1 MVRYEQIGVTTQRKQ
16 MKMEEKD
23 IKRVKKGKED
33 PIIDQSIIKNK
44 GN

>member
-16 MKMEEKD
+16 MKMKEKD

>member
-16 MKMEEKD
+16 MKMKEKV

-33 PIIDQSIIKNK
+33 PIIEQSIIKNK
-44 GN
+44 EN